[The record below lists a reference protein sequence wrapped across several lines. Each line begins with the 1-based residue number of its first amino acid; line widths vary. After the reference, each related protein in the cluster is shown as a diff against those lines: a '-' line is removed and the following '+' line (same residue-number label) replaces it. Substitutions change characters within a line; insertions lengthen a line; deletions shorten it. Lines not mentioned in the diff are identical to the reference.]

1 VAGLLNNNGLL
12 VNPQTIIVLLLCESA
27 LSYFLA
33 VVDKESDAP
42 SAMDRLRLRVVAK
55 NDSGLAA
62 RIATQVRDAVGVTPI
77 IEFTT
82 SDDPL
87 LAGRGWKAKPIVDL
101 RK

>member
-1 VAGLLNNNGLL
+1 
-12 VNPQTIIVLLLCESA
+12 
-27 LSYFLA
+27 
-33 VVDKESDAP
+33 
-42 SAMDRLRLRVVAK
+42 VVAK